1 MSDLT
6 YWEKRFLQ
14 TKASQLKSTEEY
26 ERALQPQLKGLL
38 NQIDAEAN
46 QYYRRYSQNNDIP
59 EEEVRKILNNIGNS
73 NWNMTL
79 DQFKQKAIEGG
90 HEKELDN
97 EYFKSRIARLQ
108 NLEAQIKDRTG
119 HFAEGEES
127 SMGDALAAQYKDS
140 YMKTVYKSQS
150 AQSKYSA
157 NFAHFNDDQ
166 LKAIASKPWVGK
178 NFSKRIWKNYRDVLP
193 DKLMD
198 TMLRGTLLGYAPSK
212 ISNMLHARFQ
222 DISKKDIHRLVFSEM
237 GHISEE
243 ATAKGYEES
252 GIDKYEYMAT
262 LESHT
267 CDVCAKLDG
276 QVFKL
281 SERKDGVNY
290 PIVHAHC
297 RCTTVPSID
306 DLPDVGERWMRDS
319 YSKNGE
325 LTDNLSFN
333 EWNNKYGLGKS
344 ADEIKNIGINP
355 YDKSRWPKGID
366 VVETVDGDIVNFS
379 ADSGMQ
385 VSREWLNKLLK
396 YKDDSDL
403 TEYIEYQFGDG
414 RYADVLKIKNVVNW
428 VKEVKSFKDNEQKPV
443 ANVRNKKI
451 TIENIRPKIVTD
463 FNFENASRKQL
474 VTYVEN
480 EFGMRISESKN
491 AKLSDLAILETAK
504 TISKFKGIYQVL
516 PEKIPILRAMNPKE
530 AGSAIAW
537 YARDASTNSPS
548 EFALNTHYFHD
559 KAILTNTV
567 KQNVQVGWFSNNDE
581 MNHVLMHEFS
591 HHIDKQL
598 SKLINDKSFSTKLFR
613 TIENDYIDF
622 NVKDIGRYAYDSYKE
637 KLDYTEPFAELF
649 TEAYGPT
656 PGKQALIFKKYFEEM
671 SLEVL
676 NNA

>member
-1 MSDLT
+1 MKMDNLT

-38 NQIDAEAN
+38 KQIDLEAN
-46 QYYRRYSQNNDIP
+46 QYYRRYSINNGIP

-79 DQFKQKAIEGG
+79 DQFTQKAIEGG
-90 HEKELDN
+90 HKKELDN

-108 NLEAQIKDRTG
+108 NLETQIKDSAG
-119 HFAEGEES
+119 YFAKGEES
-127 SMGDALAAQYKDS
+127 RMGDALAAQYKDS
-140 YMKTVYKSQS
+140 YMRTIYKSQS
-150 AQSKYSA
+150 AQFKYSA

-166 LKAIASKPWVGK
+166 LKVIASKPWIEN

-237 GHISEE
+237 GYISEE
-243 ATAKGYEES
+243 ATAKGYAES
-252 GIDKYEYMAT
+252 GIEKYEYMAT

-267 CDVCAKLDG
+267 CDICAKLDN

-281 SERKDGVNY
+281 SERKDGINY
-290 PIVHAHC
+290 PTIHAYC
-297 RCTTVPSID
+297 RCTTVPYID
-306 DLPDVGERWMRDS
+306 DLPDVGERWTSGDG
-319 YSKNGE
+319 KIEN
-325 LTDNLSFN
+325 NLSFK
-333 EWNNKYGLGKS
+333 EWNKKYGENIS
-344 ADEIKNIGINP
+344 VNTDEIKKIGIDP
-355 YDKSRWPKGID
+355 HDKSKWPKGID
-366 VVETVDGDIVNFS
+366 VVETVDGDMINFNS
-379 ADSGMQ
+379 DKGMR
-385 VSREWLNKLLK
+385 VSREWLNKLLR

-403 TEYIEYQFGDG
+403 IEYIEYQFGDG
-414 RYADVLKIKNVVNW
+414 RFTDIAKTKNVVDW
-428 VKEVKSFKDNEQKPV
+428 VKEVRSFKEINQNSV
-443 ANVRNKKI
+443 LNTRNNKFKI
-451 TIENIRPKIVTD
+451 EDIRPKRITD
-463 FNFENASRKQL
+463 FNFDNFSRKQL
-474 VTYVEN
+474 TTYIEN
-480 EFGMRISESKN
+480 EFGMTISESKN
-491 AKLSDLAILETAK
+491 EKLSDLAILETVK
-504 TISKFKGIYQVL
+504 TVSEFKGLYQAL
-516 PEKIPILRAMNPKE
+516 PEKIPMLRAMGSKE
-530 AGSAIAW
+530 AGGAIAW
-537 YARDASTNSPS
+537 YSRNGSTNSPL
-548 EFALNTHYFHD
+548 EFALNTHYFYD
-559 KAILTNTV
+559 KAMLTNTV

-581 MNHVLMHEFS
+581 MNHIMIHEFS

-598 SKLINDKSFSTKLFR
+598 SKLINNKSFSTRLFR
-613 TIENDYIDF
+613 TIENDYSDF
-622 NVKDIGRYAYDSYKE
+622 NVKNIGKYAYESYE
-637 KLDYTEPFAELF
+637 KQSDYTEPFAELF